1 MHILPKIIELRNC
14 LRYFRARSGLTARG
28 LLSQVELATGAA
40 CILGVSAIVM
50 GVLVLAV
57 GTSVPDMIG
66 SMIAAKNGEASVRV
80 LPVAPLAGL
89 FPIFSIQPT

>member
-1 MHILPKIIELRNC
+1 M
-14 LRYFRARSGLTARG
+14 ATA
-28 LLSQVELATGAA
+28 AA
-40 CILGVSAIVM
+40 CILGVSAVVM

-80 LPVAPLAGL
+80 VLRAPCTLDRAL
-89 FPIFSIQPT
+89 E